1 MNVENAVTPTGDQLK
16 TLLAMGGDKP
26 IVMVNLLKFR
36 ERAQYDEPGEPEM
49 TGREAYDRYGR
60 VMAPLVLAKGG
71 KLRFSSK
78 VDALV
83 IGEVGELWDAVAIM
97 EYPSRAAFLEIINS
111 PEVVEIGRHRKAGLA
126 GQLLIQCSEAGAR

>member
-1 MNVENAVTPTGDQLK
+1 MNVENAVSPTGDQLK
-16 TLLAMGGDKP
+16 SLLTMGGDKP

-36 ERAQYDEPGEPEM
+36 DRAQYDEPGEPEM

-83 IGEVGELWDAVAIM
+83 IGDVGELWDAVAIM
-97 EYPSRAAFLEIINS
+97 EYPSRAAFLEIIGL
-111 PEVVEIGRHRKAGLA
+111 PEVQEIGRHRKAGLA
-126 GQLLIQCSEAGAR
+126 GQLLIQCSEAGA